1 MGSAAA
7 LVLTASIDAAQAGG
21 LAVREQSTQFLGS
34 AFAGNAAGGGLSS
47 SFWNSA
53 AIGEAG
59 AGLSSESNV
68 TVILPGL
75 EITPTAGSTY
85 GLLGAA
91 PLTGTEDFKDPAYIT
106 SSYSAYRMNDKV
118 VVGVAINAPFGL
130 GSKADNQNWTGKF
143 HHQSSKLLT
152 VNVNPMASIKV
163 MPGLHIGLGAQF
175 QYAKLVFKTAAPF
188 ATSNSAL
195 TGTDLGV
202 GLTGGVLWKPAEG
215 TSIGVGVRSAV
226 AHSLRGNI
234 KNTSAASLLFGSPPG
249 TPPTQAQVFNG
260 KNFAL
265 DLDTPEMV
273 TLSIRQSL
281 SPAMRLLGTVEW
293 TNWSRLQQHPVF
305 AQLGGSS
312 PQIATFDFQYDDG
325 WFFAL
330 GGEYDA
336 SNKLT
341 LRAGAAYEISPVQN
355 ATQRLPQVADSD
367 RIWLS
372 LGASYK
378 WSDKLAFDLA
388 YSHIFFDDS
397 KIDRAP
403 ASLGLANAG
412 VHLNA
417 DVTNSADIISVGVKY
432 KLGGN

>member
-163 MPGLHIGLGAQF
+163 MPGLDGSRCWFDRWCVMETCRGDE
-175 QYAKLVFKTAAPF
+175 YRC
-188 ATSNSAL
+188 
-195 TGTDLGV
+195 
-202 GLTGGVLWKPAEG
+202 W
-215 TSIGVGVRSAV
+215 RSF
-226 AHSLRGNI
+226 SGC
-234 KNTSAASLLFGSPPG
+234 T
-249 TPPTQAQVFNG
+249 
-260 KNFAL
+260 
-265 DLDTPEMV
+265 
-273 TLSIRQSL
+273 
-281 SPAMRLLGTVEW
+281 
-293 TNWSRLQQHPVF
+293 
-305 AQLGGSS
+305 
-312 PQIATFDFQYDDG
+312 
-325 WFFAL
+325 
-330 GGEYDA
+330 
-336 SNKLT
+336 
-341 LRAGAAYEISPVQN
+341 
-355 ATQRLPQVADSD
+355 
-367 RIWLS
+367 
-372 LGASYK
+372 
-378 WSDKLAFDLA
+378 
-388 YSHIFFDDS
+388 
-397 KIDRAP
+397 
-403 ASLGLANAG
+403 
-412 VHLNA
+412 
-417 DVTNSADIISVGVKY
+417 
-432 KLGGN
+432 